1 MAKIPNTDNNKYWR
15 RCGATGTLINCW
27 WDAKWYSLF
36 RRQFDQFLTKLSI
49 YSYHTIQQ
57 LCTLVLNELKT
68 CIYTKTCTR
77 MFRAALFIMAKT
89 LRQPR
94 SPLVSEGINKS
105 VLIYSDGK
113 TLFSVQKK

>member
-1 MAKIPNTDNNKYWR
+1 
-15 RCGATGTLINCW
+15 
-27 WDAKWYSLF
+27 
-36 RRQFDQFLTKLSI
+36 
-49 YSYHTIQQ
+49 
-57 LCTLVLNELKT
+57 
-68 CIYTKTCTR
+68 